1 MNLIVLD
8 GKKIGKLEERARRI
22 KLFLFTWI
30 LEGINYAVGKI
41 AL

>member
-1 MNLIVLD
+1 MVLD
-8 GKKIGKLEERARRI
+8 GKKNLGKVEERATRI

-41 AL
+41 AFGK